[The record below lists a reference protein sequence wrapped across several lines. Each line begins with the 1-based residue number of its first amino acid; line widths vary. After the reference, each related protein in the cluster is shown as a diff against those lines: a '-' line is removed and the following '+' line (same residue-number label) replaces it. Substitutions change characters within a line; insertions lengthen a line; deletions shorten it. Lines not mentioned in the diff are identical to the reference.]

1 MEQNKPGIPYN
12 KIQTRRMMRRVKHG
26 LDPIPTE
33 EEEHEITKREKRER
47 VEEELL
53 YAEGKDDDKDGED
66 NDGSDIENENNDD
79 DDVGVDEVKGTEDT
93 TAIIP
98 TQEREPKKAK
108 HHNPPSKGTKRSKT
122 VPSDYIC
129 QACQNQPSSSDGNE
143 EFTPQ

>member
-1 MEQNKPGIPYN
+1 
-12 KIQTRRMMRRVKHG
+12 MMRRVKHG

-33 EEEHEITKREKRER
+33 QEEHEITKREKRER

-53 YAEGKDDDKDGED
+53 YAEGKDDDTDGED
-66 NDGSDIENENNDD
+66 NEGEGNGDDIENEN
-79 DDVGVDEVKGTEDT
+79 EVKDTVEDT

>member
-1 MEQNKPGIPYN
+1 
-12 KIQTRRMMRRVKHG
+12 MMRRVKHG

-53 YAEGKDDDKDGED
+53 YAEGKDDDTDGED
-66 NDGSDIENENNDD
+66 NEGEGNGDGSDIENENNDD
-79 DDVGVDEVKGTEDT
+79 DDDGVDEVKDMEDT
-93 TAIIP
+93 PAIIP

>member
-1 MEQNKPGIPYN
+1 
-12 KIQTRRMMRRVKHG
+12 MMRRVKHG

-33 EEEHEITKREKRER
+33 QEEHEITKREKRER

-53 YAEGKDDDKDGED
+53 YAEGKDGDDKDGED
-66 NDGSDIENENNDD
+66 NEGDGDGSDIENDI
-79 DDVGVDEVKGTEDT
+79 DEVKDTEDT
-93 TAIIP
+93 PAIIP
-98 TQEREPKKAK
+98 PQEREPKKAK